1 MRRPR
6 MLVGTFGLVL
16 VVGGFAWAATG
27 LHAFGGGH
35 SRYGNKLAH
44 DAVPQRSGTNSVVI
58 TAFDYRAFDTLGEE
72 FILFI
77 SVVGVVVLLR
87 AIRGDDGEL
96 HRELA
101 ASEERRASG
110 ASRWIGA
117 ALVGPL
123 TVLSAYV
130 VVHGQLTPGGGF
142 QGGVVLMA
150 AFAFVGLG
158 GEYLLLLR
166 LRRSAR
172 LPELADAAGA
182 AGFVVIGLGGLIGT
196 GVFFENFL
204 PKGSQAS
211 LLSGGM
217 IPLAN
222 VSVGMEVAGA
232 ILMVLSELLDQRLTG
247 ERR

>member
-1 MRRPR
+1 MI
-6 MLVGTFGLVL
+6 VGGLGLLL
-16 VVGGFAWAATG
+16 VVGGFIWAGTG
-27 LHAFGGGH
+27 LHSFGGGH
-35 SRYGNKLAH
+35 SRYGSELAH
-44 DAVPQRSGTNSVVI
+44 HSVAQRSATNSVVI

-77 SVVGVVVLLR
+77 SVVGVMVLLR
-87 AIRGDDGEL
+87 AIRQDGDDVQRDRVALET
-96 HRELA
+96 
-101 ASEERRASG
+101 RRAST
-110 ASRWIGA
+110 ASRWLGA

-142 QGGVVLMA
+142 QGGVIMMA
-150 AFAFVGLG
+150 AGASIGLG

-166 LRRSAR
+166 LRRSAT

-182 AGFVVIGLGGLIGT
+182 AGFVVIGLGGLVGA
-196 GVFFENFL
+196 GVFFQNFL

-222 VSVGMEVAGA
+222 ISVGIEVAGA
-232 ILMVLSELLDQRLTG
+232 LLMVLSELLDQRLMG
-247 ERR
+247 ERQ